1 MQHFVGNDNVFLV
14 GFTAGF
20 TAVEGRF
27 GQLVAHVLLL
37 LLLSHEHL
45 LLRRLRL
52 IRQFG
57 SQVLLGRQD
66 LLRVLSHF
74 VIYGL
79 DKRVVS
85 LFRTLNPSDGF
96 LTLIALLLRVAT
108 IRLSDHLLYILL
120 H

>member
-20 TAVEGRF
+20 TAVERGF

-37 LLLSHEHL
+37 LLSHEHL
-45 LLRRLRL
+45 LLRCLRL
-52 IRQFG
+52 IRQFC
-57 SQVLLGRQD
+57 SQVLLRRQD

-85 LFRTLNPSDGF
+85 LFRTLNPSYGF
-96 LTLIALLLRVAT
+96 LTLIALLLRVAA
-108 IRLSDHLLYILL
+108 IRLSDHLLHILL